1 MFEFLAENLHILQA
15 LQQLRSPLLD
25 QIMLLVTRLGEESI
39 FLLIAIF
46 VFWCVDKRKG
56 YYLLSV
62 GFFGTLINQFLK
74 IAVRIPRPWVLDP
87 ELTVVDGA
95 REAATGYSFP
105 SGHTQSIVGTM
116 GGIARFTNKLWL
128 RILCVA
134 VILAVA
140 FSRLYLGVHTP
151 LDVGVSLAIG
161 AALVFALYPFFLR
174 ADERTMRRIFL
185 AMLALSTLYL
195 LYVELWPFPADVD
208 AENLSSAVKNAYTL
222 FGAML
227 GVLLA
232 YYLDTRFIDF
242 RTEAVWWVQ
251 LLKLTLGLA
260 LVLAVK
266 GGLKAPLAALFGDHC
281 AAHAV
286 RYFATV
292 LAAGTLWPMTFAWFA
307 RLGRK

>member
-1 MFEFLAENLHILQA
+1 MDTFLAENLQFLHCLVE
-15 LQQLRSPLLD
+15 LRSPLLD
-25 QIMLLVTRLGEESI
+25 RIMLLITRIGEESV

-62 GFFGTLINQFLK
+62 GFFGTVINQFLK
-74 IAVRIPRPWVLDP
+74 ITVRIPRPWVLDP
-87 ELTVVDGA
+87 SLTVVEGA

-116 GGIARFTNKLWL
+116 GGVARFTKRLWL
-128 RILCVA
+128 RALCTA
-134 VILAVA
+134 AIFAVA

-151 LDVGVSLAIG
+151 LDVAASLLIG
-161 AALVFALYPFFLR
+161 AVLVFALYPTFLR
-174 ADERTMRRIFL
+174 ADEYTMRRIFL
-185 AMLALSTLYL
+185 FMLVLSMIYL
-195 LYVELWPFPADVD
+195 LYVELWQFPAGVD

-222 FGAML
+222 FGALL

-242 RTEAVWWVQ
+242 RTEAVWWAQ

-266 GGLKAPLAALFGDHC
+266 SGLKAPLAMLFGDHC
-281 AAHAV
+281 AAHTV